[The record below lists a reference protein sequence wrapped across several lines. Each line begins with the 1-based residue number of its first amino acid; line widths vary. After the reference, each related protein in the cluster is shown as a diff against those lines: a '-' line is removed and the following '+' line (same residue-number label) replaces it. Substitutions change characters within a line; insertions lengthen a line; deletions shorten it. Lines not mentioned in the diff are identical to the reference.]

1 MTYTEQ
7 QLSRAAPFPLT
18 PENAA
23 EEKNGQ
29 LRLKIQGKQG
39 ATNWLNITPEQARAI
54 EQILQ
59 D

>member
-18 PENAA
+18 QENAA
-23 EEKNGQ
+23 DQKNGQ
-29 LRLKIQGKQG
+29 LRLKIQGAQG